1 MVFILLKLK
10 RDNMRVYLSYFIK
23 GMAIGIANAIPGVSG
38 GTIAFVLGIYEKL
51 TYSISTLPTALIKL
65 KWKDIIESLKIL
77 IPTFL
82 GAAVSIFLFLNI
94 INYLFSNYPIPTKI
108 FFVGLVLGSFP
119 FITKTVEEYN
129 FKVFFAFFLGAFI
142 MAIFVYF
149 DINKPMGEATYSGNF
164 SVFYGI
170 KLFFCGIAAAIAMVI
185 PGISGSLLLLIL
197 GEYENI
203 SYFVSTLK
211 SNFNNVYPLIFLGIG
226 VIIGIFAISKLIT
239 ILIQK
244 YWSTLFGF
252 VLGILVVSFL
262 SLWPKYNFFKYSYVN
277 SYCFVNVH
285 GFSCGNRYGKN
296 LNLFYNIPKFYIIS
310 FRIYNNERG

>member
-1 MVFILLKLK
+1 MVFILLKLKLK

-77 IPTFL
+77 IPTFF

-94 INYLFSNYPIPTKI
+94 INYLFSNYPVPTKI

-119 FITKTVEEYN
+119 FVTKTVEKYN
-129 FKVFFAFFLGAFI
+129 FKVFLAFFLGAFI

-149 DINKPMGEATYSGNF
+149 DINEPEINEVVGETVSSSNF
-164 SVFYGI
+164 SFVYGI

-185 PGISGSLLLLIL
+185 PGISGSLLLLVL

-203 SYFVSTLK
+203 SYFVSNMT
-211 SNFNNVYPLIFLGIG
+211 SNLNNIYPLIFLGIG
-226 VIIGIFAISKLIT
+226 ILIGIFLISKLIT

-244 YWSTLFGF
+244 YRSMLFGF
-252 VLGILVVSFL
+252 VLGILIVSFL
-262 SLWPKYNFFKYSYVN
+262 SLWPNITSLSIPMLASTVL
-277 SYCFVNVH
+277 SMCL
-285 GFSCGNRYGKN
+285 GFLVAIVMEK
-296 LNLFYNIPKFYIIS
+296 I
-310 FRIYNNERG
+310 

>member
-1 MVFILLKLK
+1 MVFILLKLKLK

-51 TYSISTLPTALIKL
+51 TYSISILPTALIKL

-77 IPTFL
+77 IPTFF

-94 INYLFSNYPIPTKI
+94 INYLFSNYPVPTKI

-119 FITKTVEEYN
+119 FVTKTVEKYN
-129 FKVFFAFFLGAFI
+129 FKVFLAFFLGAFI

-149 DINKPMGEATYSGNF
+149 DINEPEINEVVGETVSSSNF
-164 SVFYGI
+164 SFVYGI

-185 PGISGSLLLLIL
+185 PGISGSLLLLVL

-203 SYFVSTLK
+203 SYFVSNMT
-211 SNFNNVYPLIFLGIG
+211 SNLNNIYPLIFLGIG
-226 VIIGIFAISKLIT
+226 ILIGIFLISKLIT

-244 YWSTLFGF
+244 YRSMLFGF
-252 VLGILVVSFL
+252 VLGILIVSFL
-262 SLWPKYNFFKYSYVN
+262 SLWPNITSLSIPMLASTVL
-277 SYCFVNVH
+277 SMCL
-285 GFSCGNRYGKN
+285 GFLVAIVMEK
-296 LNLFYNIPKFYIIS
+296 I
-310 FRIYNNERG
+310 

>member
-1 MVFILLKLK
+1 MVFILLKLKLK

-51 TYSISTLPTALIKL
+51 TYSISILPTALIKL

-77 IPTFL
+77 IPTFF

-94 INYLFSNYPIPTKI
+94 INYLFSNYPVPTKI

-119 FITKTVEEYN
+119 FVTKTVEKYN
-129 FKVFFAFFLGAFI
+129 FKVFLAFFLGAFI

-149 DINKPMGEATYSGNF
+149 DINEPEINEVVGETVSSSNF
-164 SVFYGI
+164 SFVYGI

-203 SYFVSTLK
+203 SYFVSNMT
-211 SNFNNVYPLIFLGIG
+211 SNLNNIYPLIFLGIG
-226 VIIGIFAISKLIT
+226 ILIGIFLISKLIT

-244 YWSTLFGF
+244 YRSMLFGF
-252 VLGILVVSFL
+252 VLGILIVSFL
-262 SLWPKYNFFKYSYVN
+262 SLWPNITSLSIPMLASTVL
-277 SYCFVNVH
+277 SMCL
-285 GFSCGNRYGKN
+285 GFLVAIVMEK
-296 LNLFYNIPKFYIIS
+296 I
-310 FRIYNNERG
+310 

>member
-1 MVFILLKLK
+1 MVFILLKLKLK

-149 DINKPMGEATYSGNF
+149 DINEPEINEAVGETVSSSNF
-164 SVFYGI
+164 SFVYGI

-203 SYFVSTLK
+203 SYFVSNMT
-211 SNFNNVYPLIFLGIG
+211 SNLNNIYPLIFLGIG
-226 VIIGIFAISKLIT
+226 ILIGIFLISKLIT

-244 YWSTLFGF
+244 YRSMLFGF
-252 VLGILVVSFL
+252 VLGILIVSFL
-262 SLWPKYNFFKYSYVN
+262 SLWPNITSLSIPMLAATVL
-277 SYCFVNVH
+277 SMCL
-285 GFSCGNRYGKN
+285 GFLVAIVMEK
-296 LNLFYNIPKFYIIS
+296 I
-310 FRIYNNERG
+310 

>member
-1 MVFILLKLK
+1 MVFILLKLKLK

-77 IPTFL
+77 IPAFL

-94 INYLFSNYPIPTKI
+94 INYLFSNYPVPTKI

-119 FITKTVEEYN
+119 FVTKTVEKYN
-129 FKVFFAFFLGAFI
+129 FKVFLAFFLGAFI

-149 DINKPMGEATYSGNF
+149 DINEPEINEAVGETVSSSNF
-164 SVFYGI
+164 SFVYGI

-203 SYFVSTLK
+203 SYFVSNMT
-211 SNFNNVYPLIFLGIG
+211 SNLNNIYPLIFLGIG
-226 VIIGIFAISKLIT
+226 ILIGIFLISKLIT

-244 YWSTLFGF
+244 YRSMLFGF
-252 VLGILVVSFL
+252 VLGILIVSFL
-262 SLWPKYNFFKYSYVN
+262 SLWPNITSLSIPMLAATVL
-277 SYCFVNVH
+277 SMCL
-285 GFSCGNRYGKN
+285 GFLVAIVMEK
-296 LNLFYNIPKFYIIS
+296 I
-310 FRIYNNERG
+310 

>member
-1 MVFILLKLK
+1 MVFILLKLKLK

-51 TYSISTLPTALIKL
+51 TYSISILPTALIKL

-77 IPTFL
+77 IPTFF

-94 INYLFSNYPIPTKI
+94 INYLFSNYPVPTKI

-119 FITKTVEEYN
+119 FVTKTVEKYN
-129 FKVFFAFFLGAFI
+129 FKVFLAFFLGAFI

-149 DINKPMGEATYSGNF
+149 DINEPEINEAVGETVSSSNF
-164 SVFYGI
+164 SFVYGI

-203 SYFVSTLK
+203 SYFVSNMT
-211 SNFNNVYPLIFLGIG
+211 SNLNNIYPLIFLGIG
-226 VIIGIFAISKLIT
+226 ILIGIFLISKLIT

-244 YWSTLFGF
+244 YRSMLFGF
-252 VLGILVVSFL
+252 VLGILIVSFL
-262 SLWPKYNFFKYSYVN
+262 SLWPNITSLSIPMLAATVL
-277 SYCFVNVH
+277 SMCL
-285 GFSCGNRYGKN
+285 GFLVAIVMEK
-296 LNLFYNIPKFYIIS
+296 I
-310 FRIYNNERG
+310 

>member
-1 MVFILLKLK
+1 MVFILLKLKLK

-77 IPTFL
+77 IPTFF

-94 INYLFSNYPIPTKI
+94 INYLFSNYPVPTKI

-119 FITKTVEEYN
+119 FVTKTVEKYN
-129 FKVFFAFFLGAFI
+129 FKVFLAFFLGAFI

-149 DINKPMGEATYSGNF
+149 DINEPEINEAVGETVSSSNF
-164 SVFYGI
+164 SFVYGI

-203 SYFVSTLK
+203 SYFVSNMT
-211 SNFNNVYPLIFLGIG
+211 SNLNNIYPLIFLGIG
-226 VIIGIFAISKLIT
+226 ILIGIFLISKLIT

-244 YWSTLFGF
+244 YRSMLFGF
-252 VLGILVVSFL
+252 VLGILIVSFL
-262 SLWPKYNFFKYSYVN
+262 SLWPNITSLSIPMLAATVL
-277 SYCFVNVH
+277 SMCL
-285 GFSCGNRYGKN
+285 GFLVAIVMEK
-296 LNLFYNIPKFYIIS
+296 I
-310 FRIYNNERG
+310 

>member
-10 RDNMRVYLSYFIK
+10 RENMRVYLSYFIK

-77 IPTFL
+77 IPTFF

-94 INYLFSNYPIPTKI
+94 INYLFSNYPVPTKI

-119 FITKTVEEYN
+119 FVTKTVEKYN
-129 FKVFFAFFLGAFI
+129 FKVFLAFFLGAFI

-149 DINKPMGEATYSGNF
+149 DINEPEINETVGETVSSSNF
-164 SVFYGI
+164 SFVYGI

-203 SYFVSTLK
+203 SYFVSNMT
-211 SNFNNVYPLIFLGIG
+211 SNLNNIYPLIFLGIG
-226 VIIGIFAISKLIT
+226 ILIGIFLISKLIT

-244 YWSTLFGF
+244 YRSMLFGF
-252 VLGILVVSFL
+252 VLGILIVSFL
-262 SLWPKYNFFKYSYVN
+262 SLWPNITSLSIPMLAATVL
-277 SYCFVNVH
+277 SMCL
-285 GFSCGNRYGKN
+285 GFLVAIVMEK
-296 LNLFYNIPKFYIIS
+296 I
-310 FRIYNNERG
+310 